1 MKLASAFPDS
11 WSESA
16 LLPDRWDIGY
26 DHGVRDTRG
35 DVRRRPPLLPYQLYD
50 ADQYYLQGTFM
61 AGLGFDL

>member
-1 MKLASAFPDS
+1 MKLASAFPEE

-26 DHGVRDTRG
+26 DHGIRG
-35 DVRRRPPLLPYQLYD
+35 TKGEDDGVNPFYHYQFYGP
-50 ADQYYLQGTFM
+50 DQYYLQGTLM